1 MTTDLVPNTGFYAQ
15 INGIF
20 KSLSP
25 MYFRKYFGIV
35 RRHRCAE
42 NVSFLGFAN
51 DSDISRQ
58 PKGGSIAPPGKRWN
72 NKAR

>member
-1 MTTDLVPNTGFYAQ
+1 MGTYKGFYAQ

-58 PKGGSIAPPGKRWN
+58 PKGEFYRASREKLEQ
-72 NKAR
+72 